1 MQDEK
6 IWSCGFISNSPNAE
20 NFVEKIMTLKNEHPK
35 KLKGKWFIYN
45 EKNGFFNKRIIK

>member
-1 MQDEK
+1 M
-6 IWSCGFISNSPNAE
+6 PE
-20 NFVEKIMTLKNEHPK
+20 NFVEKIMTLKNEHP